1 MQRAAWI
8 FSLKKGKEQ
17 AYRDAHS
24 KVWPELIEAAQAA
37 GLKNQSL
44 YIQGS
49 TVFAYTEAED
59 MNAAMNKLDALDVT
73 RRWNKAMSELMEDVN
88 GVQLPEIFHFD

>member
-8 FSLKKGKEQ
+8 FTLKKGKEQ
-17 AYRDAHS
+17 AYLDAHT
-24 KVWPELIEAAQAA
+24 KVWPELIEAANAA
-37 GLKNQSL
+37 GLRNQSL

-59 MNAAMNKLDALDVT
+59 LNAAMKKLDALDVT
-73 RRWNKAMSELMEDVN
+73 RRWNKAMSDLMEDVD

>member
-1 MQRAAWI
+1 MQRAAWV

-17 AYRDAHS
+17 AYLDAHTR
-24 KVWPELIEAAQAA
+24 VWPELIDAARAA

-59 MNAAMNKLDALDVT
+59 MDTAMKKLESLDVT
-73 RRWNKAMSELMEDVN
+73 RRWNEAMSDLMEDVN
-88 GVQLPEIFHFD
+88 GVEIAEIFHFE